1 MVCGPHWRSIASS
14 QVKQPLKIRN
24 LPQLL
29 VLGIL
34 FITLIL
40 FPIEKLKAVFGHV
53 FLLIN
58 LGLTITR
65 HT

>member
-1 MVCGPHWRSIASS
+1 MVCGPHWRSIGSS
-14 QVKQPLKIRN
+14 QVKQPLKIHI
-24 LPQLL
+24 LTQLL

-58 LGLTITR
+58 LDLTVTR
-65 HT
+65 YT